1 MFEIFVLNEWENK
14 AFRSA
19 TVPLFNSSI
28 CSATNNIMFILII
41 CFFIQRDLSRVNN
54 GMVAPISNLTPGLQ
68 RAQVTHG
75 IREVSLFRKKYAT
88 ERLQLFLLHLALS
101 MTQAS
106 IQVCNMFH
114 IMHIDSLSFLYKVY
128 RIDYVVIT
136 LKVSRRLEWK

>member
-1 MFEIFVLNEWENK
+1 
-14 AFRSA
+14 
-19 TVPLFNSSI
+19 
-28 CSATNNIMFILII
+28 
-41 CFFIQRDLSRVNN
+41 
-54 GMVAPISNLTPGLQ
+54 MVAPISNLTPGLQ

-101 MTQAS
+101 MTQAI

-114 IMHIDSLSFLYKVY
+114 IMHIDSLSCLYKVY

-136 LKVSRRLEWK
+136 LKVSRRLECK